1 MYLKLAQYWK
11 STILLY
17 IFLKMILWVK
27 GGRHPTL
34 PGPYPPP
41 TLGHCYLPHLALS
54 LSPCGSLG
62 SSLKTTGLC
71 DPPTTHW

>member
-41 TLGHCYLPHLALS
+41 PHLV
-54 LSPCGSLG
+54 
-62 SSLKTTGLC
+62 TVTF
-71 DPPTTHW
+71 PTWPSVLAPVGPWEVV